1 MATDGIELDLR
12 DISQAVGEIT
22 KELGLDVRDAVNLI
36 GLDLWGD
43 VTQISPVD
51 TGRYR
56 AAWNLQ
62 ENSPDTSVPAPGKGK
77 NSIPEPGSP
86 GFAANGLFPVLFLT
100 NALPYAAV
108 LETGTSKKAPDGIL
122 SQALAGR
129 NLA

>member
-1 MATDGIELDLR
+1 MADGIELDLR
-12 DISQAVGEIT
+12 DISQAVKTIT
-22 KELGLDVRDAVNLI
+22 KDLGLDVRDAVNLI
-36 GLDLWGD
+36 GLELWGD

-62 ENSPDTSVPAPGKGK
+62 ENSPDTSVPPPGNGA
-77 NSIPEPGSP
+77 NSVPAPGSP

-122 SQALAGR
+122 SVALAGR
-129 NLA
+129 NLL